1 MWININSD
9 LLNLYTKNNR
19 SIEYSIEQLL
29 NSIINEYTSS
39 AFQGL
44 GNLNSLG
51 TTRAIQIQDYIIEN
65 IKSKA
70 QKDMNIDDLVNIFAW
85 VAFLF
90 PEI

>member
-1 MWININSD
+1 MWINVNSD
-9 LLNLYTKNNR
+9 LLNLYTKKNR
-19 SIEYSIEQLL
+19 NVEYSIEQLL
-29 NSIINEYTSS
+29 NSIINENTSS

-44 GNLNSLG
+44 SSINLLG
-51 TTRAIQIQDYIIEN
+51 TTTSIQIQDYIIEN